1 MVSWCWGD
9 VAVQVGACARGRW
22 QACGCMGVGCVF
34 CKVGVVGGLAR
45 GWWLALGVGV
55 CYNGGYEYVR

>member
-1 MVSWCWGD
+1 
-9 VAVQVGACARGRW
+9 
-22 QACGCMGVGCVF
+22 MGVF

-45 GWWLALGVGV
+45 GWWLALGAGV